1 MAADLG
7 AGPDE
12 VQRATDAVLH
22 FWFEELTPAQH
33 FKKDAALDAT
43 IRERFGA
50 MRDAI
55 VAQEAAGWRGAPDR
69 LLAAIL
75 LVDQFSRNLYR
86 DSPDAFAA
94 DPLGLELA
102 LSGIAAGYASQYEP
116 QRRAFLYMPLM
127 HAEDRGVQRF
137 ALRCFAEPGLE
148 ASLDFAR
155 AHADVIERF
164 GRFPSRNAALGRTS
178 TAEEAAYLSQPGAG
192 W

>member
-1 MAADLG
+1 MGADLG

-22 FWFEELTPAQH
+22 FWFEELTPEQH
-33 FKKDAALDAT
+33 FTRDAGLDAT
-43 IRERFGA
+43 IAERFGA
-50 MRDAI
+50 LRDAV
-55 VAQEAAGWRGAPDR
+55 VAQEAEGWRTAPDR

-86 DSPDAFAA
+86 GSAQAFAA

-102 LSGIAAGYASQYEP
+102 LSGIAAGYAGRFVPEQ
-116 QRRAFLYMPLM
+116 RAFLYMPLM

-148 ASLDFAR
+148 TNLDFAR
-155 AHADVIERF
+155 AHAEVIERF
-164 GRFPSRNAALGRTS
+164 GRFPSRNAALGRPS
-178 TAEEAAYLSQPGAG
+178 TAEETAYLSQPGAG

>member
-12 VQRATDAVLH
+12 VQRVADAVLH
-22 FWFEELTPAQH
+22 FWFEELSPEQH
-33 FKKDAALDAT
+33 FAKSDALDAT
-43 IRERFGA
+43 IRERFGSL
-50 MRDAI
+50 RDA
-55 VAQEAAGWRGAPDR
+55 VFAANAEGWRDTPDR

-75 LVDQFSRNLYR
+75 LIDQFSRNLLR
-86 DSPDAFAA
+86 GTAEAFVA

-102 LSGIAAGYASQYEP
+102 LSGIAAGFAPRLSPE
-116 QRRAFLYMPLM
+116 RRAFLYMPLM

-148 ASLDFAR
+148 TNLAFAK
-155 AHADVIERF
+155 AHAEVIERF
-164 GRFPSRNAALGRTS
+164 GRYPSRNAALDRDS
-178 TAEEAAYLSQPGAG
+178 TAEEQAYLSQPGAG

>member
-12 VQRATDAVLH
+12 VQRAADAVLH
-22 FWFEELTPAQH
+22 FWFEELLPEQH
-33 FKKDAALDAT
+33 FAKNDALDAA

-50 MRDAI
+50 LRNAVVATDA
-55 VAQEAAGWRGAPDR
+55 EGWRDTPER

-86 DSPDAFAA
+86 GSGAAFAA

-102 LSGIAAGYASQYEP
+102 LSGIAAGFAPKLESP
-116 QRRAFLYMPLM
+116 CRAFLYMPLM
-127 HAEDRGVQRF
+127 HSEDRGVQRF
-137 ALRCFAEPGLE
+137 ALRCFSETGLE
-148 ASLDFAR
+148 ANLAFAQ

-164 GRFPSRNAALGRTS
+164 GRFPSRNVALGRDS
-178 TAEEAAYLSQPGAG
+178 TREELAYLSQPGAG